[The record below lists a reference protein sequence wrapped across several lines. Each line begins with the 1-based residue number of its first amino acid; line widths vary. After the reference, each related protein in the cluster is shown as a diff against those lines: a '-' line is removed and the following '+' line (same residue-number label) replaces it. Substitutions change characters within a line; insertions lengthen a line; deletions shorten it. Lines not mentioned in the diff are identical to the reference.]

1 MDLLCKR
8 YASPFS
14 FLEIAVSQGRLSA
27 CVDFLQEKDEE
38 SMEWEYYLHKVHDSK
53 VSFEDFKRRIQN
65 ISKAPKKIDFEA
77 TMEQSQ
83 DILNGFNPY
92 S

>member
-1 MDLLCKR
+1 
-8 YASPFS
+8 
-14 FLEIAVSQGRLSA
+14 
-27 CVDFLQEKDEE
+27 
-38 SMEWEYYLHKVHDSK
+38 MEWEYYLHKVHDTK